1 MNWSTK
7 WHTTKPD
14 VSSRAKDSGTL
25 GTHRASFWTRLFDL
39 MAPRTCAACGERLAE
54 SERQVC
60 TSCLLT
66 LPRTHYARATAW
78 QDNEMARLFWGR
90 VEVERAAAWF
100 FYRSGTSMSQMVH
113 QMKYHHQPLLARHLG
128 HLAAEEMSADG
139 FFDGVDLLVPVPLTR
154 RRERQ
159 RGYNQSREIARGIS
173 EVTGISMADRA
184 VIRTRFEESQTRKSA
199 AERMANVEGVFELTD
214 AAAVA
219 GRHVMLV
226 DDVMTTG
233 ATLSAC
239 CRQLSAATDIKVS
252 VFALSFAHG

>member
-1 MNWSTK
+1 
-7 WHTTKPD
+7 
-14 VSSRAKDSGTL
+14 
-25 GTHRASFWTRLFDL
+25 
-39 MAPRTCAACGERLAE
+39 
-54 SERQVC
+54 
-60 TSCLLT
+60 
-66 LPRTHYARATAW
+66 
-78 QDNEMARLFWGR
+78 MARLFWGR

-100 FYRSGTSMSQMVH
+100 FYRSGTTVSQMIH
-113 QMKYHHQPLLARHLG
+113 EMKYNHQPQLARHLG
-128 HLAAEEMSADG
+128 QLAAEEMKTDG

-173 EVTGISMADRA
+173 EITGVTIVERA
-184 VIRTRFEESQTRKSA
+184 VMRTRFEESQTRKNA

-214 AAAVA
+214 AAAVS

-239 CRQLSAATDIKVS
+239 CRQLLSAPGTKVS
-252 VFALSFAHG
+252 TFALAFAHG